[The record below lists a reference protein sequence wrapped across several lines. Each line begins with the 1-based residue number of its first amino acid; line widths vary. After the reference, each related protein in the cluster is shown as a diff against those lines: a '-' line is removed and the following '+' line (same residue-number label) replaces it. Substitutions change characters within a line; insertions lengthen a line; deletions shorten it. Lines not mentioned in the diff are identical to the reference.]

1 MGVMATNRFLLLT
14 LALASASL
22 PLTACGDDS
31 GSSAGDSQA
40 EFREA
45 ALDYAECM
53 RKNGVD
59 MPDPQFEGNGGI
71 LMRGPRSGGE
81 GPAFRQAEEECRKHL
96 EKAEPP
102 ELSDEQQQ
110 EMRERALRHAQCMRE
125 HGIDFPDPTFGEDGR
140 VEQRLE
146 GGVNPNDPAFQE
158 AQREC
163 ARFGPRMRM
172 EQGS

>member
-1 MGVMATNRFLLLT
+1 MATNRFLLVTVPLAT
-14 LALASASL
+14 AALALA
-22 PLTACGDDS
+22 ACGDDDS
-31 GSSAGDSQA
+31 TSSADGQA
-40 EFREA
+40 EFRQA

-59 MPDPQFEGNGGI
+59 MADPQFEGNGGV
-71 LMRGPRSGGE
+71 LMRGPRSGAD
-81 GPAFRQAEEECRKHL
+81 GPAFRQAEEECQQHL
-96 EKAEPP
+96 DKARPP
-102 ELSDEQQQ
+102 EPSEEEQS
-110 EMRERALRHAQCMRE
+110 EMRERALKHAQCMRE

-146 GGVNPNDPAFQE
+146 GGVDPNDPAFQE

-163 ARFGPRMRM
+163 ARFTPGMRM

>member
-1 MGVMATNRFLLLT
+1 MATNRFLLLILPLAT
-14 LALASASL
+14 AALALA
-22 PLTACGDDS
+22 ACGDDDSTSS
-31 GSSAGDSQA
+31 GDRQA

-71 LMRGPRSGGE
+71 LSRGPRSGAE
-81 GPAFRQAEEECRKHL
+81 GPAFQQADEECQKHL
-96 EKAEPP
+96 EKARPP
-102 ELSDEQQQ
+102 EPSEEEQS
-110 EMRERALRHAQCMRE
+110 ELRDRTLRYAQCMRE

-140 VEQRLE
+140 VELRLE
-146 GGVNPNDPAFQE
+146 RGVDPNDPAFQE
-158 AQREC
+158 AEREC
-163 ARFGPRMRM
+163 ARFAPGTPT